1 MVGRSGGVASSAG
14 AEVTEDEDVTAGA
27 EARAQAKEHPLGWL
41 FSPLRSSL
49 WQPSVVSS
57 GDPWRGKDYRD
68 VDVEERA
75 LWGLGQEAPEHLFF
89 LVHGLGGSPGD
100 LKYLKKVLYDK
111 VQGTGS
117 VLVHSCRSN
126 FVNPNNLE
134 RLVGLERRR
143 GADEMGTYQGVHA
156 GGAKAAEEL
165 LQVVRDFP
173 TLKRLTLVGNSLGG
187 LFARYLAGALWDAK
201 TGTIAGLEPVDYMSI
216 ASPHLGTRSY
226 LWQGRFPTWV
236 HEWLTPMWGH
246 SFVQLMY
253 LDGAGPHG
261 HVEGHRRPMFLRM
274 GTEDDADDLP
284 FLAALRAFRRRT
296 CYANCWGDSLV
307 AYESAALD
315 AMPGSTPDPRQFPR
329 GHVGIVREEYLP
341 AGSFEDADGKEDL
354 EADFAS
360 LERQFGNGK
369 KEQEALKKAWYE
381 VPLGF
386 EKRVVRGLTRGMGW
400 TRVTCH
406 FPRRLLRS
414 GLADGVLFPSSHNK
428 ICANKRNRY
437 YSSTCHEGDA
447 VMQHAAAIL
456 TSPPPPAD
464 LDAQVLRDVVA
475 VKAVARAKSTP
486 RARQRGTA
494 AAPSEPAPEPTDQGR
509 PKSSRR
515 RR

>member
-1 MVGRSGGVASSAG
+1 MDGE
-14 AEVTEDEDVTAGA
+14 AEYEDVTAGA
-27 EARAQAKEHPLGWL
+27 EARTQAKVGVVGWL
-41 FSPLRSSL
+41 FSPLRSSF

-68 VDVEERA
+68 VDAGERA
-75 LWGLGQEAPEHLFF
+75 LWGLGQDKPEHLFY

-100 LKYLKKVLYDK
+100 LKYLKKVLYDQ
-111 VQGTGS
+111 VHGTGS
-117 VLVHSCRSN
+117 VLVHACRSN
-126 FVNPNNLE
+126 FVNPNNVE

-143 GADEMGTYQGVHA
+143 QPHEVGTYQGVHA

-173 TLKRLTLVGNSLGG
+173 SLKRLTLVGNSLGG
-187 LFARYLAGALWDAK
+187 LFARYLAGMLWDAK
-201 TGTIAGLEPVDYMSI
+201 KGTIAGLEPVDYMSI

-226 LWQGRFPTWV
+226 LWQGSFPRWM
-236 HEWLTPMWGH
+236 HERLTPMWGH
-246 SFVQLMY
+246 SCVQLMY
-253 LDGAGPHG
+253 LDGLGPHR

-274 GTEDDADDLP
+274 GTEDDPDDLP

-307 AYESAALD
+307 SYETAGLD
-315 AMPGSTPDPRQFPR
+315 FRPGSTPDPKQFPR
-329 GHVGIVREEYLP
+329 GRAGIVREEYLP
-341 AGSFEDADGKEDL
+341 AGCFEDEAEDM
-354 EADFAS
+354 EAEFAE
-360 LERQFGNGK
+360 LERQCTG
-369 KEQEALKKAWYE
+369 ERALRKAWSD

-406 FPRRLLRS
+406 FPRRLFRS

-437 YSSTCHEGDA
+437 YSSTCHEGES
-447 VMQHAAAIL
+447 VMRHAAAIL
-456 TSPPPPAD
+456 LSEPPAAGAD
-464 LDAQVLRDVVA
+464 DGGLDAKVLRDVIG
-475 VKAVARAKSTP
+475 VKAVARAKSSP
-486 RARQRGTA
+486 HARNGVA
-494 AAPSEPAPEPTDQGR
+494 DAPSVPAPETALEGLPRT
-509 PKSSRR
+509 SRR